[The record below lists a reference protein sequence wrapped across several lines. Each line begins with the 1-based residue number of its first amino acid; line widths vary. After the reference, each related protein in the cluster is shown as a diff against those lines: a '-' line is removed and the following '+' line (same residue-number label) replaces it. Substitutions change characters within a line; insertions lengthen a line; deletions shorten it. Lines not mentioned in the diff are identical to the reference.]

1 MAQGIK
7 RTKTRRGSGQRFIPK
22 PRVCPF
28 CTEKIKVIDYKDVSK
43 LSRYITDDGR
53 IATRRRSSACAKH
66 QRRLALAIKRA
77 RHLALLP
84 YTTTHIQKTG
94 YSPAREDKVT

>member
-1 MAQGIK
+1 MRQGAK
-7 RTKTRRGSGQRFIPK
+7 QAKVKGESRQRFIPK

-28 CTEKIKVIDYKDVSK
+28 CMEKVEVIDYKDVSK
-43 LSRYITDDGR
+43 LSRYIFDDGR
-53 IATRRRSSACAKH
+53 IVTRRQSSACAKH

-84 YTTTHIQKTG
+84 YTATHAEKTRW
-94 YSPAREDKVT
+94 SRSQ